1 MRSLARTALCI
12 VVVACT
18 SLSARTPFAQPAR
31 AESQLGGSPLAA
43 SRVERIRAHRLF
55 DGERLIESP
64 RDVVLE
70 AGRIAAIVP
79 VDPDS
84 PPSIE
89 LAPDATLLPGLIDT
103 HVHIGW
109 HFDAASGK
117 THSADVEESEA
128 EEVLYAA
135 ENAYQTL
142 MGGFT
147 TVQSL
152 GSPIDLPLRDAIER
166 GVLIG
171 PRILTSRQSLSARVG
186 DAESMRIFVREQSE
200 AGADAI
206 KIFAS
211 ASIRDGGTPTLNQ
224 EQLDAACSEARRLG
238 LRTLVH
244 AHGPESARRAVVAG
258 CTTIEHG
265 ALLDR
270 ETLELMAE
278 RSVYFD
284 PNCDLVFRNYFE
296 NKERFLGVGNYT
308 EEGFRQME
316 SAVSSVLEVFRTGLT
331 IPGLNMVFGTDAV
344 AGSHGRNVEE
354 LLYRVDVGGQAAANA
369 LVSATSLAATSLG
382 VGDEI
387 GSIRAGY
394 VADLIAVEGD
404 PTRDIDALRDI
415 TLIIIGGRRVR

>member
-1 MRSLARTALCI
+1 MSLGNA
-12 VVVACT
+12 
-18 SLSARTPFAQPAR
+18 FPAD
-31 AESQLGGSPLAA
+31 
-43 SRVERIRAHRLF
+43 ERIRVYRMF
-55 DGERLIESP
+55 DGEELIEAP
-64 RDVVLE
+64 RDIILE
-70 AGRIAAIVP
+70 AGEIAAIVSA
-79 VDPDS
+79 DPDVAAT
-84 PPSIE
+84 IE
-89 LAPDATLLPGLIDT
+89 LEEGSTLLPGLIDT

-109 HFDAASGK
+109 HFDAATGK
-117 THSADVEESEA
+117 THSREVEESQA

-135 ENAYQTL
+135 ENAYKTL

-152 GSPIDLPLRDAIER
+152 GAPIDLPLRDAIER
-166 GVLIG
+166 GILIG
-171 PRILTSRQSLSARVG
+171 PRILTSRQALSARTG
-186 DAESMRIFVREQSE
+186 DAASMRDFVQRQAA

-211 ASIRDGGTPTLNQ
+211 ASIRDGGTPTLDQ

-244 AHGPESARRAVVAG
+244 AHGPESARRAIVAG

-278 RSVYFD
+278 HNVYFD

-296 NKERFLGVGNYT
+296 NKDRFLGVGNYT

-316 SAVSSVLEVFRTGLT
+316 SAVVSVLEVFQTGLT
-331 IPGLNMVFGTDAV
+331 IPGLDMVFGTDAV

-354 LLYRVDVGGQAAANA
+354 LLYRVHVGGQDASEALISATTLAAA
-369 LVSATSLAATSLG
+369 SLG
-382 VGDEI
+382 LGDVI
-387 GSIRAGY
+387 GAIRTGY
-394 VADLIAVEGD
+394 VADLIAVDGD
-404 PTRDIDALRDI
+404 PTSDIDALKEVS
-415 TLIIIGGRRVR
+415 LIIVRGRRVK